1 MLPKRNGRIWNPP
14 LRVCLIFL
22 QKQTDLPKVTPKL
35 FLLLMLTFFVGGAI
49 IIMENFKIANYAYF

>member
-22 QKQTDLPKVTPKL
+22 QMQTDLPKVTRKL
-35 FLLLMLTFFVGGAI
+35 FLLLMLTFFARGVI